1 MTIVVALQ
9 QQPREEPLRDV
20 QDAMYDYLYVTFQE
34 LLTDRQDSLPLDINF
49 VIDKNSSLD
58 SAKQNYS

>member
-20 QDAMYDYLYVTFQE
+20 QDAMYVLYVTFQE

-58 SAKQNYS
+58 SAKQYYS

>member
-20 QDAMYDYLYVTFQE
+20 QDAMYVLYVTFQE

-49 VIDKNSSLD
+49 VIDKL
-58 SAKQNYS
+58 NYIEGAF

>member
-20 QDAMYDYLYVTFQE
+20 QDAMYVLYVTFQE

-58 SAKQNYS
+58 STKQYYS